1 MNTTEIARQLLAPAK
16 HLQQAGFSYH
26 AYLTDLT
33 WLLFLKIAPAFGQST
48 LLPPSF
54 NWDDFI
60 QQSSDQQYESYQTV
74 IAALSRVSEPHIAGI
89 FTQARTFFETPAQLT
104 QVITALM
111 AIDEV
116 PVTELGEIYE
126 TALELGESTDDNRL
140 HLAPRPLIDM
150 MVILTQPQWDE
161 LIQDPLA
168 GTGSLLVAAYE
179 YIKVI
184 HEEEMRTPRQ
194 PSLLRAKS
202 LQPPKMMAVEPDLV
216 RQRLALMNCLLHGL
230 VLPPQVPVW
239 WEDSLLSDRQNW
251 PLADVI
257 LSLLVFASEPSEEL
271 SKHDASLALLQQI
284 CQTLKPGGRA
294 AVVLSDQVLKAP
306 GPAQPVRTYL
316 LDTCVLHTVVR
327 LPYGIFYPNKV
338 SACLLFFRRGQSED
352 EKTSQVCFYNLRNHC
367 PIFGPYLTLTREH
380 LKPLQE
386 FYGDDPLGQA
396 PRRQAVSHQPERWQI
411 ASREQLKNQMDRLDT
426 LTILPQKKEWETEV
440 NWEDEIENIWTLLDD
455 TRYELEDL
463 VEILR

>member
-1 MNTTEIARQLLAPAK
+1 MNTTEIAQQLLAPAK
-16 HLQQAGFSYH
+16 HLQQAGLSYH
-26 AYLTDLT
+26 TYLTDLT
-33 WLLFLKIAPAFGQST
+33 WLLFLKVAPAIGQST
-48 LLPPSF
+48 FLPPKF
-54 NWDDFI
+54 DWDNFI
-60 QQSSDQQYESYQTV
+60 QQSSYQQYESYQTV
-74 IAALSRVSEPHIAGI
+74 ITALSQVDEPHIAGI
-89 FTQARTFFETPAQLT
+89 FTQARTSFETPAQLT
-104 QVITALM
+104 QVIAALV
-111 AIDEV
+111 AIDEI
-116 PVTELGEIYE
+116 PITELGEMYE
-126 TALELGESTDDNRL
+126 TVLELGESADDNRL
-140 HLAPRPLIDM
+140 HLAPRSLVDI

-184 HEEEMRTPRQ
+184 HEEEMQVHRQ

-202 LQPPKMMAVEPDLV
+202 LQPPKMIAVEPDLV

-230 VLPPQVPVW
+230 ILPLQVPVW
-239 WEDSLLSDRQNW
+239 WGDSLLSDRKNW

-294 AVVLSDQVLKAP
+294 AVVLSDRVLKAP

-338 SACLLFFRRGQSED
+338 SACLLFFRRSQSED
-352 EKTSQVCFYNLRNHC
+352 EKTSQVWFYDLRNHC
-367 PIFGPYLTLTREH
+367 PIFGPYLTLTRDY

-386 FYGDDPLGQA
+386 FYGDDPLA
-396 PRRQAVSHQPERWQI
+396 PRHQAINYEPKRWQV
-411 ASREQLKNQMDRLDT
+411 ATREDLKNQMDRLDT
-426 LTILPQKKEWETEV
+426 LVILPEEEEWEAEV
-440 NWEDEIENIWTLLDD
+440 DWEEEVENIWTLLDD